1 MLCASASTA
10 HWGVVGLHEPVLAFH
25 DPALR
30 IGEVLLGFGIRHAG
44 RRGGL
49 PSAFAATLGLTLA
62 CRLVLRLE
70 LGFGCRL
77 RLRLQ
82 FGLGLACLLVARLLV
97 GDPIRHLI
105 AVLCAAVPVVPFCFR
120 C

>member
-10 HWGVVGLHEPVLAFH
+10 HWGVVGLHEPVLALH
-25 DPALR
+25 DPALWV
-30 IGEVLLGFGIRHAG
+30 GEVLLGFGIRHAG
-44 RRGGL
+44 RRGSL
-49 PSAFAATLGLTLA
+49 PSAFAATLGLPLP

-82 FGLGLACLLVARLLV
+82 FGLGLADLLGAPLLVV
-97 GDPIRHLI
+97 DPVRHL
-105 AVLCAAVPVVPFCFR
+105 LAALVATVQ
-120 C
+120 